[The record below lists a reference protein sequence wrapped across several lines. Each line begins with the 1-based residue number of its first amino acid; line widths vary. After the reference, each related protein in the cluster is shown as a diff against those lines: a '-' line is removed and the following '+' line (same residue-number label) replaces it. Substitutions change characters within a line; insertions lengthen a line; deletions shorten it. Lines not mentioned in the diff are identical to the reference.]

1 MLPVPEMVPFRL
13 TAQMVNIFRPLD
25 AEGLLKHSMVHALT
39 ALRESKDVLL
49 NVMAVFVQEPL
60 LDWATYARRLA
71 DTQKAAGG
79 GGGGADKSDDGLWYP
94 RKRIEIATH
103 KLEGW
108 NPAAITEQE
117 LRESTQAARKY
128 LPQIIR
134 IARGDATENVR
145 AKAKDKCVSVKEQ
158 VDCLVDQATDPAI
171 LGRAWVGW
179 GPFL

>member
-1 MLPVPEMVPFRL
+1 MLPVPELVPFRL

-71 DTQKAAGG
+71 DQQKSLAGG
-79 GGGGADKSDDGLWYP
+79 DGDALWFP
-94 RKRIEIATH
+94 KKRIEIATQ
-103 KLEGW
+103 KLNGW
-108 NPAAITEQE
+108 NPAFITEKE
-117 LRESTQAARKY
+117 LRESTQSTKPY
-128 LPQIIR
+128 LNNIIR
-134 IARGDATENVR
+134 VVRGDAKENAR
-145 AKAKDKCVSVKEQ
+145 AQAKDKCVSVKEQ